1 MWTVTKWMRFI
12 NNLENQRKV
21 TMEQRIHCDT
31 NTPTINRID
40 IDRLFL
46 LDHHLPMESAYIV
59 STFPFCAYTQLDRVS
74 SFGRF
79 YAHWASEWTSIS
91 GNVIHAHNIQEAKHQ
106 HTQHMQHALSTIG
119 RVCSNFFSL
128 LLMHSPLPFD
138 SIYQIVSFFKECF
151 HSRNIRHKNR
161 KRPTKNARFASS

>member
-1 MWTVTKWMRFI
+1 MWTVAKWMRFI
-12 NNLENQRKV
+12 NNLGNQRKV

-59 STFPFCAYTQLDRVS
+59 STFPFCTYKQLDRVS

-106 HTQHMQHALSTIG
+106 HTQHMQHALSIIG
-119 RVCSNFFSL
+119 RVCSNLFFTSADAL
-128 LLMHSPLPFD
+128 AASFWFNLSNSFILQRMFSFTQYSP
-138 SIYQIVSFFKECF
+138 QK
-151 HSRNIRHKNR
+151 
-161 KRPTKNARFASS
+161 